1 MLAGSLSAPWSIFK
15 GRRIRQALPRLIVAL
30 LMVVVSFAV
39 LPDRPVLAAYD
50 GTHTLTVTN
59 AGTGT
64 GTVTSTP
71 AGVSCLGDCTEA
83 YDDGTG
89 VTLTATVSSG
99 SNFVAWGGACTGT
112 STCVLTMSA
121 DRSVTATFNLTP
133 TPTPVPATIAI
144 NPSRGSPNSTTVI
157 VNGSNFVSGTYS
169 ITYDS
174 AVVGTLTTSGGSW
187 SQAFLVPPS
196 GQGPHTVTVG
206 TLNATF
212 TVEPKI
218 TLSLTRG
225 SQGTQVF
232 LTGNGFAAGQ
242 AGMPLTFGAEQVNSA
257 SADSLGAFNT
267 GFRVPAMSAGT
278 YQVTIGTASPQSFII
293 TSFLRL
299 GTTEGPPG
307 TEVSLTGSGF
317 GANATVTIAFDGKTV
332 RSVTVDSQGSLVTTF
347 QVPLAAGGPRTVG
360 ISEGSSGA
368 AESTFTVTPQISLDR
383 LNSSPGSSVTA
394 TGTGFAANERAI
406 TVTIDQTTVATGIS
420 AGRDGSWTASVSVPS
435 LPAGPH
441 TVRASGLLTARGN
454 VPAITLTLGANVS
467 LERSSGPPDTTLN
480 VSGSGFVPGE
490 RISITVG
497 DDPSETT
504 TTADAQGQ
512 WTSEV
517 AIPPAPTG
525 RLIIKASGF
534 TGKPQETDYSV
545 TPTVSLSQPTGSPGV
560 PLTIEGRGFR
570 ASQTDIS
577 IKFGAVVVDSPS
589 SNSRGS
595 FSSNF
600 IIPLSPGGSQVIRVA
615 AGNSQFDAPF
625 VITPSISLRGSKS
638 EPGAS
643 VTVFGVGFASNERGI
658 TVTLDQNQVA
668 DGITADAEGS
678 WSASFRLPS
687 LPTGS
692 YSLQGS
698 GSQTSANSVPKVDLS
713 VGADLSLERSSGPP
727 GTNLEVSGAGFLAQ
741 ESVTVT
747 VGDGLTETNVIANEE
762 GVWTASISIPAA
774 PSGTLVI
781 EASGSSG
788 QLMKADFTVT
798 PGVTPSQPISSPG
811 SSLAIEGKGFGAGQN
826 LSISI
831 ATTVVASPTADSQGS
846 WNTSFRIPG
855 SPAGTYSIIVS
866 GSFGE
871 LEVPL
876 LLTPAL
882 SLSETRAGPGSSVTV
897 AGSGFAANEN
907 GISISLDQVSVV
919 SGITADDGGS
929 WSASFIVPSL
939 PADTYTVRASG
950 PETSSSG
957 LNDETLS
964 VVPLLVLSPE
974 VGGPGSAINLTGR
987 GFLPKQR
994 DISINFDGTVVAT
1007 VLITD
1012 ATGSFTT
1019 SFVVPESIS
1028 GLHFIGHSAS
1038 VAGGSEAGFQVTP
1051 IISLEQPSGPPG
1063 ADIAV
1068 SGAGFAANE
1077 IAINI
1082 TYDGAAVATELVADG
1097 LGSFTASI
1105 AIPSS
1110 PAGSHVIQASGSALA
1125 SVANPQENFNV
1136 TQSLVLGSSSGSV
1149 GESVEVTG
1157 LGFAATAPVTL
1168 DYGDGLSQ
1176 VTGETDASGSFRLD
1190 FSIPTSTHGDHIIKL
1205 VDDEGHQAQAT
1216 FTVESTP
1223 PAAPALLSPESGSSG
1238 GLLGGFRP
1246 TSKWGPAEDPSGVT
1260 YDLQIA
1266 TDPEFTQ
1273 VILEKRGLETNF
1285 YALTKQEA
1293 LPRGNYYWRVR
1304 ALDGASNESPWS
1316 EAFEVQSGI
1325 LPSWLIP
1332 LVAVLAVI
1340 IVGGSGLGIFYYR
1353 RQQRRR
1359 AVVFPELARDVGV
1372 GPSLPSPG
1380 PRPAPALRA
1389 PPRLA
1394 LPSPSRR
1401 GKAPSPEDQARRQLV
1416 VDFMRSIPLI
1426 QVSSDLRWL
1435 EELMGTSLDTAPDMY
1450 EQVLEGQMDLG
1461 YQPGWI
1467 RHPTYEEVKQILAG
1481 HEFLRSLENFVE
1493 AVNTSAV
1500 DTVNLLRQVYGD
1512 MASALPE
1519 GTARVYQW
1527 RYVLAV
1533 VQHALAWFRGIYLK
1547 EPSAEDYIIVNVSG
1561 SDDEPIVALHGEE
1574 SSPFPGPILEGL
1586 QQSDALIYSDLHQQ
1600 LRTNYAENVEARLL
1614 AARLVS
1620 LEILREQLTKN
1631 LEELDQ
1637 VG

>member
-1 MLAGSLSAPWSIFK
+1 MLAGSLSAARSLFK

-30 LMVVVSFAV
+30 LMVVASFAV
-39 LPDRPVLAAYD
+39 LPDSPVRAAQG
-50 GTHTLTVTN
+50 GTHALTVTN
-59 AGTGT
+59 AG
-64 GTVTSTP
+64 
-71 AGVSCLGDCTEA
+71 
-83 YDDGTG
+83 
-89 VTLTATVSSG
+89 
-99 SNFVAWGGACTGT
+99 TGT

-133 TPTPVPATIAI
+133 TPTPVPSSIAI
-144 NPSRGSPNSTTVI
+144 NPSRGSPNTTTVI
-157 VNGSNFVSGTYS
+157 VTGSNFVSGTYS
-169 ITYDS
+169 ITYDG
-174 AVVGTLTTSGGSW
+174 AVVGTLTTAGGSW

-196 GQGPHTVTVG
+196 GQGPHTVTVS

-232 LTGNGFAAGQ
+232 LTGNGFTAGQ
-242 AGMPLTFGAEQVNSA
+242 AGMPLTFGGEQVNSA

-267 GFRVPAMSAGT
+267 GFRVPARSAGT
-278 YQVTIGTASPQSFII
+278 YQVSIGTASPQSFII

-307 TEVSLTGSGF
+307 TEVTLTGSGF
-317 GANATVTIAFDGKTV
+317 GANATVTITFDGKTI

-347 QVPLAAGGPRTVG
+347 QVLLAAGGPRTVG

-368 AESTFTVTPQISLDR
+368 AEVTFTVTPQIFLDR

-394 TGTGFAANERAI
+394 TGVGFAANERAI

-420 AGRDGSWTASVSVPS
+420 AGRDGSWSASLPIPS
-435 LPAGPH
+435 LAAGPH

-454 VPAITLTLGANVS
+454 VPAITLTLGANLS
-467 LERSSGPPDTTLN
+467 LERSSGPPDTTLE

-497 DDPSETT
+497 DDLSETDT
-504 TTADAQGQ
+504 IADAQGQ

-517 AIPPAPTG
+517 TIPPAPSG

-534 TGKPQETDYSV
+534 TGQPQETDYSV
-545 TPTVSLSQPTGSPGV
+545 TPTVSLSQPTGSPGF

-600 IIPLSPGGSQVIRVA
+600 IIPPSPAGNQVIRVA
-615 AGNSQFDAPF
+615 AGNSQLDAPF
-625 VITPSISLRGSKS
+625 TITPSVNLQASRS

-643 VTVFGVGFASNERGI
+643 VTVLGAGFALNERGI
-658 TVTLDQNQVA
+658 TVTLDQIQVA
-668 DGITADAEGS
+668 DGISANAEGS
-678 WSASFRLPS
+678 WSVSFSLPS

-698 GSQTSANSVPKVDLS
+698 GSQTSASSVPVVDLT
-713 VGADLSLERSSGPP
+713 VGADLNLERSSGPP
-727 GTNLEVSGAGFLAQ
+727 GTNLKVSGAGFLAR
-741 ESVTVT
+741 ENVTVT
-747 VGDGLTETNVIANEE
+747 VGDGLTEANVIANEE
-762 GVWTASISIPAA
+762 GVWTASISIPPT

-781 EASGSSG
+781 GASGSSG
-788 QLMKADFTVT
+788 QLMEADFTVT
-798 PGVTPSQPISSPG
+798 PGVSPSQPISSPG
-811 SSLAIEGKGFGAGQN
+811 SSLSIEGKGFDAGQN
-826 LSISI
+826 VSISI
-831 ATTVVASPTADSQGS
+831 ATTVVASPTADSKGS
-846 WNTSFRIPG
+846 WTTSFRIPA
-855 SPAGTYSIIVS
+855 SPAGTYSVLVS

-876 LLTPAL
+876 RLTPIL
-882 SLSETRAGPGSSVTV
+882 ILSETRAGPGSSITV
-897 AGSGFAANEN
+897 AGWGFGTNEN
-907 GISISLDQVSVV
+907 GIGVSLDQVSVV

-929 WSASFIVPSL
+929 WTASFLAPSL
-939 PADTYTVRASG
+939 PAGSYLVRASG
-950 PETSSSG
+950 PETSSSN
-957 LNDETLS
+957 LRDQTLS
-964 VVPLLVLSPE
+964 IVPLLILSSE
-974 VGGPGSAINLTGR
+974 VGGPGSAVNITGR
-987 GFLPKQR
+987 GFLAKQR
-994 DISINFDGTVVAT
+994 DISISFDGTLVAT
-1007 VLITD
+1007 VLTSD
-1012 ATGSFTT
+1012 PTGSFTT
-1019 SFVVPESIS
+1019 SFVVPESAS
-1028 GLHFIGHSAS
+1028 GLHFIGHSSA
-1038 VAGGSEAGFQVTP
+1038 VAGGSEAGFQVAP
-1051 IISLEQPSGPPG
+1051 IISLDQANGPPG

-1077 IAINI
+1077 IDINI
-1082 TYDGAAVATELVADG
+1082 TYDGAAVASELVADG
-1097 LGSFTASI
+1097 LGSFTATFPV
-1105 AIPSS
+1105 PSS

-1125 SVANPQENFNV
+1125 SVANPQQKFNV
-1136 TQSLVLGSSSGSV
+1136 TQSLVLSSSSGSV

-1168 DYGDGLSQ
+1168 VYGDGLSQ
-1176 VTGETDASGSFRLD
+1176 VTGETDSSGTFRLN
-1190 FSIPTSTHGDHIIKL
+1190 FSIPVSIHGDHVIKL
-1205 VDDEGHQAQAT
+1205 LGGEGHQAQAT

-1223 PAAPALLSPESGSSG
+1223 PAAPGLLSPESGSSG

-1266 TDPEFTQ
+1266 TDPEFNQ

-1285 YALTKQEA
+1285 YALTEQEA
-1293 LPRGNYYWRVR
+1293 LPRGKYYWRVR

-1316 EAFEVQSGI
+1316 EAFEVKSGI

-1332 LVAVLAVI
+1332 LVAVLGVI
-1340 IVGGSGLGIFYYR
+1340 IAGGSGLGIFYYR
-1353 RQQRRR
+1353 RQQRKK
-1359 AVVFPELARDVGV
+1359 AGVFPELARDVGV
-1372 GPSLPSPG
+1372 APALPTPG

-1401 GKAPSPEDQARRQLV
+1401 RRAPSPEEQARRQLV
-1416 VDFMRSIPLI
+1416 LDFMRSIPLI
-1426 QVSSDLRWL
+1426 QVSADLIWL
-1435 EELMGTSLDTAPDMY
+1435 EELMGTSLEAAPELY
-1450 EQVLEGQMDLG
+1450 EQVLEGQTDLG

-1481 HEFLRSLENFVE
+1481 HEFLQALDDYVE
-1493 AVNTSAV
+1493 AVNASAV

-1512 MASALPE
+1512 VAAGLPE
-1519 GTARVYQW
+1519 STPRVYQW
-1527 RYVLAV
+1527 RYTLAV

-1547 EPSAEDYIIVNVSG
+1547 EPAAGDYIIVDG
-1561 SDDEPIVALHGEE
+1561 TEDDSIVALHGDE
-1574 SSPFPGPILEGL
+1574 SSPFPGPLVEGL
-1586 QQSDALIYSDLHQQ
+1586 EQSDALIYRELHLQ
-1600 LRTNYAENVEARLL
+1600 LRVNYANSEEARLL

-1620 LEILREQLTKN
+1620 LDILREQLATN
-1631 LEELDQ
+1631 LEELDKL
-1637 VG
+1637 G